1 MIPEKN
7 HITES
12 EAGGHAVVLA
22 DYETN
27 KAYRLNYIEF
37 HNSWGDEFGIQGS
50 FKI

>member
-7 HITES
+7 HIPES
-12 EAGGHAVVLA
+12 EAGVHAVVLA
-22 DYETN
+22 DYGSDN
-27 KAYRLNYIEF
+27 GLNYIEF